1 MLESWG
7 RLIYRRRWP
16 VLVAALAAV
25 IFSVVW
31 GTGVFG
37 ATTSADGFAT
47 PDSESARAI
56 EVAERA
62 LPRGEADVVVLYTDR
77 AGRTVDD
84 PAVRKAVTD
93 AVAALPADRVAS
105 ALTYYSTGSPQ
116 FVSADRTTTY
126 AVLRLAGQ
134 DTAQREE
141 NYRAIRDDLT
151 RAEGLEVKVGGTVP
165 TTVTINEQVSEDIA
179 RAEMLSLPVLM
190 ALLVVVFGGLA
201 AAALPLLTG
210 MVAILGAFTVL
221 HAIALATDLSI
232 FAVNVATFLGLGLA
246 IDYGLFMVAR
256 FREELR
262 RTQTVEDALGATMA
276 TAGRTVLISG
286 VTVAISMGGLVL
298 FPQIFLKSMGYGGV
312 ATVVVDMI
320 AALTLLPAALA
331 VLGPRVNALSLRRRS
346 AASTAEPARGGG
358 WHRTASTVMRR
369 PVLYAVAAT
378 ALLLAIGAPFL
389 RINWGGVDPRVLP
402 EGTEVRVVSH
412 TLERDFPGNA
422 TSPIDVVVQGR
433 TDPAA
438 LAERLRQMPGVTGA
452 AVTGQ
457 SAEVSR
463 IAVTFDGDAQSDAAR
478 DLVERIRQMPAPPG
492 TTIYVGGV
500 TATVI
505 DQLDSLAD
513 TLPQV
518 ALVVG
523 TAIFVLLFLAFGS
536 VVLPVKAIAVNLLSL
551 AAAFG
556 AVVWIFQDGNLS
568 GLLDFT
574 ATGSIAPA
582 MPILMLLL
590 LFGVS
595 MDYEVFLLSRVREQ
609 YDLTGD
615 NTAAVAAGVQRTG
628 AIITGAAL
636 LLMVA
641 IGAMATSGVSF
652 IKLIGVGMAIA
663 IALDATVVRL
673 ILVPAAMRLLGRA
686 NWWAPGPLARLY
698 RRYGIR
704 EEENPKQERNL
715 IPA

>member
-1 MLESWG
+1 MLERWG
-7 RLIYRRRWP
+7 RFTYRRRWL
-16 VLVAALAAV
+16 VLATALAAV
-25 IFSVVW
+25 IFSMVW

-37 ATTSADGFAT
+37 AMTSADGFAT

-93 AVAALPADRVAS
+93 AVAALPPDRVAS
-105 ALTYYSTGSPQ
+105 SLTYYSTGSPQ

-126 AVLRLAGQ
+126 AVLRLAGE

-141 NYRAIRDDLT
+141 NYKAIRDDLT
-151 RAEGLEVKVGGTVP
+151 RAEGLKVTVGGAVP
-165 TTVTINEQVSEDIA
+165 TTVTVNERVSEDIA
-179 RAEMLSLPVLM
+179 RAEMLSLPILLV
-190 ALLVVVFGGLA
+190 LLVVIFGGLA

-210 MVAILGAFTVL
+210 MTAILGTFTVL

-262 RTQTVEDALGATMA
+262 RAPTVEDALGATMA

-286 VTVAISMGGLVL
+286 ITVAISMGGLIL

-312 ATVVVDMI
+312 ATVLVDMVV
-320 AALTLLPAALA
+320 ALTVLPATLA
-331 VLGPRVNALSLRRRS
+331 VLGPRVNALSLRRRV
-346 AASTAEPARGGG
+346 ADPAVEPARGG
-358 WHRTASTVMRR
+358 WHRAANAVMRR
-369 PVLYAVAAT
+369 PVLSAAAAV

-389 RINWGGVDPRVLP
+389 HISWGGVDTRVLP
-402 EGTEVRVVSH
+402 EGAEVRVAGQI
-412 TLERDFPGNA
+412 LERDFPGNA
-422 TSPIDVVVQGR
+422 TSPIDVVVEGR

-438 LAERLRQMPGVTGA
+438 LAERLRQVPGVTGA
-452 AVTGQ
+452 TVTGQ

-463 IAVTFDGDAQSDAAR
+463 IALTFEGDVQSDAAR

-492 TTIYVGGV
+492 TTIYVGGA

-513 TLPQV
+513 TLPRV
-518 ALVVG
+518 ALAVG

-556 AVVWIFQDGNLS
+556 AVVWIFQDGHLS

-574 ATGSIAPA
+574 ATGTIAPA

-628 AIITGAAL
+628 AVITGAAL

-673 ILVPAAMRLLGRA
+673 LLVPAAMRLLGRA

-704 EEENPKQERNL
+704 EEEDPRRERDL